1 MVSSISTIKYNL
13 SLLNQRNEKVTYQM
27 ASGEALQYGSDNSQ
41 QYNQILSINNN
52 VNSYSSILERIE
64 LSAAYNTTSDS
75 AIASMKTKMESVES
89 LVKEAITDTTS
100 SDSKAIIADEIES
113 YKNAIYSLANS
124 NTSGQYLFSG
134 NSSSTQAFQKDAT
147 TGKITYTATNDNKSV
162 NVETG
167 SYTTQ
172 GVNGIELL
180 YYTNNT
186 AQTGE
191 DLTFDENEIILDKDG
206 NQYKLMDTNSDG
218 SYDGLYLNGDSSNT
232 PLSITDNGD
241 GSFTVNNSG
250 TTALESKHSIF
261 DDLDEIINALKQ
273 QDSSGNA
280 ITEDEADTLLS
291 DALEKVGNIYDTISI
306 SHAKLGIRTASIENY
321 EDIVQTK
328 LTNFNIL
335 QENYSAADLT
345 ALAIESQ
352 SLESTYTAL
361 YSTINKVNNLS
372 LVKYL
377 NS

>member
-27 ASGEALQYGSDNSQ
+27 SSGDALQYGSDNSQ

-52 VNSYSSILERIE
+52 VNSYSSILERIQ
-64 LSAAYNTTSDS
+64 LSTAYNTTSDS
-75 AIASMKTKMESVES
+75 AVASMKTKMESVES
-89 LVKEAITDTTS
+89 LVKKAITDTTS
-100 SDSKAIIADEIES
+100 SDSKVTIADEIES

-147 TGKITYTATNDNKSV
+147 TGKITYIATNDNKSV
-162 NVETG
+162 NVETD

-186 AQTGE
+186 AQAGE
-191 DLTFDENEIILDKDG
+191 DLTFDENEIILDKNG
-206 NQYKLMDTNSDG
+206 NQYKLLDNDNDG
-218 SYDGLYLNGDSSNT
+218 SFDGLYLNGDSSNT
-232 PLSITDNGD
+232 PLTVTDNGD
-241 GSFTVNNSG
+241 GSFTVNNAG
-250 TTALESKHSIF
+250 TTALQSKYSIF
-261 DDLDEIINALKQ
+261 DDLDKIINALKQ
-273 QDSSGNA
+273 QDSSGNT
-280 ITEDEADTLLS
+280 ITEDEATTLLS
-291 DALEKVGNIYDTISI
+291 DALSTVTNAYDTMNIT
-306 SHAKLGIRTASIENY
+306 HAKLGTRTASIENY
-321 EDIVQTK
+321 ESIVQSK
-328 LTNFNIL
+328 LTNFNLL

-361 YSTINKVNNLS
+361 YSTISKINNLS

-377 NS
+377 N

>member
-27 ASGEALQYGSDNSQ
+27 SSGEALQYGSDNSQ
-41 QYNQILSINNN
+41 QYNQILSVNNN
-52 VNSYSSILERIE
+52 VKSYSSILERIK
-64 LSAAYNTTSDS
+64 LSTAYNTTSDT
-75 AIASMKTKMESVES
+75 AVASMKTSMESIKA
-89 LVKEAITDTTS
+89 LVTKALTATTS
-100 SDSKAIIADEIES
+100 SDGKATIADEIES
-113 YKNAIYSLANS
+113 LKEGIYSLANS

-134 NSSSTQAFQKDAT
+134 SSSSTQAFQKDAT
-147 TGKITYTATNDNKSV
+147 TGKITYAATNDNKSV

-167 SYTTQ
+167 SYSTQ

-180 YYTNNT
+180 YYTKNT
-186 AQTGE
+186 AQVGE

-206 NQYKLMDTNSDG
+206 NQYKLLDNDNDG
-218 SYDGLYLNGDSSNT
+218 SYDGLYLNGDNSNT

-241 GSFTVNNSG
+241 GTYTVNNSG
-250 TTALESKHSIF
+250 TTALQSKHSIF

-280 ITEDEADTLLS
+280 ITEDEASTLLS
-291 DALEKVGNIYDTISI
+291 DALEKINTAYDNMNIT
-306 SHAKLGIRTASIENY
+306 HAKLGTRTASIENY
-321 EDIVQTK
+321 ESIVQTK
-328 LTNFNIL
+328 LTNFNLL

-377 NS
+377 S

>member
-41 QYNQILSINNN
+41 QYNQILSVNNN
-52 VNSYSSILERIE
+52 VKSYSSILERIK
-64 LSAAYNTTSDS
+64 LSTAYNTTSDT
-75 AIASMKTKMESVES
+75 AVASMKTSMESIKA
-89 LVKEAITDTTS
+89 LVTKALTATTS
-100 SDSKAIIADEIES
+100 SDGKATIADEIES
-113 YKNAIYSLANS
+113 LKEGIYSLANS

-134 NSSSTQAFQKDAT
+134 SSSSTQAFQKDAT
-147 TGKITYTATNDNKSV
+147 TGKITYAATNDNKSV

-167 SYTTQ
+167 SYSTQ

-180 YYTNNT
+180 YYTKNT
-186 AQTGE
+186 AQVGE

-206 NQYKLMDTNSDG
+206 NQYKLLDNDNDG
-218 SYDGLYLNGDSSNT
+218 SYDGLYLNGDNSNT

-241 GSFTVNNSG
+241 GTYTVNNSG
-250 TTALESKHSIF
+250 TTALQSKHSIF

-280 ITEDEADTLLS
+280 ITEDEASTLLS
-291 DALEKVGNIYDTISI
+291 DALEKINTAYDTMNIT
-306 SHAKLGIRTASIENY
+306 HAKLGTRTASIENY
-321 EDIVQTK
+321 ESIVQTK
-328 LTNFNIL
+328 LTNFNLL

-361 YSTINKVNNLS
+361 YSTINKINNLS

-377 NS
+377 S

>member
-27 ASGEALQYGSDNSQ
+27 SSGDALQYGSDNSQ

>member
-27 ASGEALQYGSDNSQ
+27 SSGEALQYGSDNSQ
-41 QYNQILSINNN
+41 QYNQILSVNNN
-52 VNSYSSILERIE
+52 VKSYSSILERIK
-64 LSAAYNTTSDS
+64 LSTAYNTTSDT
-75 AIASMKTKMESVES
+75 AVASMKTSMESIKA
-89 LVKEAITDTTS
+89 LVTKALTATTS
-100 SDSKAIIADEIES
+100 SDGKATIADEIES
-113 YKNAIYSLANS
+113 LKEGIYSLANS

-134 NSSSTQAFQKDAT
+134 SSSSTQAFQKDAT
-147 TGKITYTATNDNKSV
+147 TGKITYAATNDNKSV

-167 SYTTQ
+167 SYSTQ

-180 YYTNNT
+180 YYTKNT
-186 AQTGE
+186 AQVGE

-206 NQYKLMDTNSDG
+206 NQYKLLDNDNDG
-218 SYDGLYLNGDSSNT
+218 SYDGLYLNGDNSNT

-241 GSFTVNNSG
+241 GTYTVNNSG
-250 TTALESKHSIF
+250 TTALQSKHSIF

-280 ITEDEADTLLS
+280 ITEDEASTLLS
-291 DALEKVGNIYDTISI
+291 DALEKINTAYDTMNIT
-306 SHAKLGIRTASIENY
+306 HAKLGTRTASIENY
-321 EDIVQTK
+321 ESIVQTK

-361 YSTINKVNNLS
+361 YSTINRVNNLS

-377 NS
+377 S

>member
-1 MVSSISTIKYNL
+1 MVSSIDSIKYNL
-13 SLLNQRNEKVTYQM
+13 TLLNKRNEKVTYQM
-27 ASGEALQYGSDNSQ
+27 SSGDALQYGSDNSQ

-52 VNSYSSILERIE
+52 VNSYSSILERIQ
-64 LSAAYNTTSDS
+64 LSTAYNTTSDS
-75 AIASMKTKMESVES
+75 AVASMKTKMESVES
-89 LVKEAITDTTS
+89 LVKKAITDTTS
-100 SDSKAIIADEIES
+100 SDSKVTIADEIES

-147 TGKITYTATNDNKSV
+147 TGKITYIATNDNKSV

-186 AQTGE
+186 AQAGE
-191 DLTFDENEIILDKDG
+191 DLTFDENEIILDKNG
-206 NQYKLMDTNSDG
+206 NQYKLLDNDNDG
-218 SYDGLYLNGDSSNT
+218 SFDGLYLNGDSSNT
-232 PLSITDNGD
+232 PLTVTDNGD
-241 GSFTVNNSG
+241 GSFTVNNAG
-250 TTALESKHSIF
+250 TTALQSKYSIF
-261 DDLDEIINALKQ
+261 DDLDKIINALKQ
-273 QDSSGNA
+273 QDSSGNT
-280 ITEDEADTLLS
+280 ITEDEATTLLS
-291 DALEKVGNIYDTISI
+291 DALSTVTNAYDTMNIT
-306 SHAKLGIRTASIENY
+306 HAKLGTRTASIENY
-321 EDIVQTK
+321 ESIVQSK
-328 LTNFNIL
+328 LTNFNLL

-361 YSTINKVNNLS
+361 YSTISKINNLS

-377 NS
+377 N

>member
-27 ASGEALQYGSDNSQ
+27 SSGDALQYGSDNSQ

-52 VNSYSSILERIE
+52 VNSYSSILERIQ
-64 LSAAYNTTSDS
+64 LSTAYNTTSDS
-75 AIASMKTKMESVES
+75 AVASMKTKMESVES
-89 LVKEAITDTTS
+89 LVKKAITDTTS
-100 SDSKAIIADEIES
+100 SDSKVTIADEIES

-147 TGKITYTATNDNKSV
+147 TGKITYIATNDNKSV

-186 AQTGE
+186 AQAGE
-191 DLTFDENEIILDKDG
+191 DLTFDENEIILDKNG
-206 NQYKLMDTNSDG
+206 NQYKLLDNDNDG
-218 SYDGLYLNGDSSNT
+218 SFDGLYLNGDSSNT
-232 PLSITDNGD
+232 PLTVTDNGD
-241 GSFTVNNSG
+241 GSFTVNNAG
-250 TTALESKHSIF
+250 TTALQSKYSIF
-261 DDLDEIINALKQ
+261 DDLDKIINALKQ
-273 QDSSGNA
+273 QDSSGNT
-280 ITEDEADTLLS
+280 ITEDEATTLLS
-291 DALEKVGNIYDTISI
+291 DALSKVTNAYDTMNIT
-306 SHAKLGIRTASIENY
+306 HAKLGTRTASIENY
-321 EDIVQTK
+321 ESIVQSK
-328 LTNFNIL
+328 LTNFNLL

-361 YSTINKVNNLS
+361 YSTISKINNLS

-377 NS
+377 N

>member
-27 ASGEALQYGSDNSQ
+27 ASGDALQYGSDNSQ

-52 VNSYSSILERIE
+52 VNSYSSILERIK
-64 LSAAYNTTSDS
+64 LSNAYNTTSDT
-75 AIASMKTKMESVES
+75 AVASMKDSMKSIQS
-89 LVKEAITDTTS
+89 LVQKALTATTS
-100 SDSKAIIADEIES
+100 SEGKATIADEIES
-113 YKNAIYSLANS
+113 EKNTIYSLANS

-134 NSSSTQAFQKDAT
+134 SSSSTQAFQKDAT

-167 SYTTQ
+167 SYATQ

-186 AQTGE
+186 AQVGA
-191 DLTFDENEIILDKDG
+191 DLTFEENEIILDKDG
-206 NQYKLMDTNSDG
+206 NQYKLLDNDNDG
-218 SYDGLYLNGDSSNT
+218 SYDGLYLNGDNSNT

-241 GSFTVNNSG
+241 GTYTVNNST

-261 DDLDEIINALKQ
+261 DDLDEIINALRQ

-280 ITEDEADTLLS
+280 ITEDEASALLS
-291 DALEKVGNIYDTISI
+291 DALEKINTAYDTMNIT
-306 SHAKLGIRTASIENY
+306 HAKLGTRTASIENY
-321 EDIVQTK
+321 ESIVQTK

-361 YSTINKVNNLS
+361 YSTINRVNNLS

-377 NS
+377 S

>member
-27 ASGEALQYGSDNSQ
+27 SSGDALQYGSDNSQ

-64 LSAAYNTTSDS
+64 LSNAYNTTSDS
-75 AIASMKTKMESVES
+75 AVASMKTKMESVES
-89 LVKEAITDTTS
+89 LVKKAITDTTS
-100 SDSKAIIADEIES
+100 SDSKVTIADEIES

-147 TGKITYTATNDNKSV
+147 TGKITYIATNDNKSV

-172 GVNGIELL
+172 GVSGKELL

-186 AQTGE
+186 AQAGE
-191 DLTFDENEIILDKDG
+191 DLTFDENEIILDKNG
-206 NQYKLMDTNSDG
+206 NQYKLLDNDNDG
-218 SYDGLYLNGDSSNT
+218 SFDGLYLNGDSSNT
-232 PLSITDNGD
+232 PLTVTDNGD

-250 TTALESKHSIF
+250 TTALQSKHSIF
-261 DDLDEIINALKQ
+261 DDLDKIINALKQ
-273 QDSSGNA
+273 QDSSGNT
-280 ITEDEADTLLS
+280 ITEDEATTLLS
-291 DALEKVGNIYDTISI
+291 DALSKVTNAYDTMNIT
-306 SHAKLGIRTASIENY
+306 HAKLGTRTASIGNY
-321 EDIVQTK
+321 ESIVQSK
-328 LTNFNIL
+328 LTNFNL
-335 QENYSAADLT
+335 LLENYSAADLT

-361 YSTINKVNNLS
+361 YSTISKINNLS

-377 NS
+377 N

>member
-27 ASGEALQYGSDNSQ
+27 SSGDALQYGSDNSQ

-52 VNSYSSILERIE
+52 VNSYSSILERIQ
-64 LSAAYNTTSDS
+64 LSTAYNTTSDS
-75 AIASMKTKMESVES
+75 AVASMKTKMESVES
-89 LVKEAITDTTS
+89 LVKKAITDTTS
-100 SDSKAIIADEIES
+100 SDSKVTIADEIES

-147 TGKITYTATNDNKSV
+147 TGKITYIATNDNKSV
-162 NVETG
+162 NVETD

-186 AQTGE
+186 AQVGE
-191 DLTFDENEIILDKDG
+191 NLTFDENEIILDKDG
-206 NQYKLMDTNSDG
+206 NQYKLLDNDNDG
-218 SYDGLYLNGDSSNT
+218 SYDGLYLNSDNSNT

-241 GSFTVNNSG
+241 GSYTVNNTGS
-250 TTALESKHSIF
+250 TALQSKHSIF
-261 DDLDEIINALKQ
+261 DDLDKIINALKQ
-273 QDSSGNA
+273 QDSSGNT
-280 ITEDEADTLLS
+280 ITEDEASALLS
-291 DALEKVGNIYDTISI
+291 DALEKINTAYDTMNIT
-306 SHAKLGIRTASIENY
+306 HAKLGTRTASIENY
-321 EDIVQTK
+321 ESIVQTK

-377 NS
+377 S

>member
-27 ASGEALQYGSDNSQ
+27 SSGDALQYGSDNSQ

-52 VNSYSSILERIE
+52 VNSYSSILERIQ
-64 LSAAYNTTSDS
+64 LSTAYNTTSDS
-75 AIASMKTKMESVES
+75 AVASMKTKMESVES
-89 LVKEAITDTTS
+89 LVKKAITDTTS
-100 SDSKAIIADEIES
+100 SDSKVTIADEIES

-147 TGKITYTATNDNKSV
+147 TGKITYIATNDNKSV

-186 AQTGE
+186 AQVGE
-191 DLTFDENEIILDKDG
+191 NLTFYENEIILDKDG
-206 NQYKLMDTNSDG
+206 NQYKLLDNDNDG
-218 SYDGLYLNGDSSNT
+218 SFDGLYLNGDSSNT
-232 PLSITDNGD
+232 PLTVTDNGD
-241 GSFTVNNSG
+241 GSFTVNNAG
-250 TTALESKHSIF
+250 TTALQSKYSIF
-261 DDLDEIINALKQ
+261 DDLDKIINALKQ
-273 QDSSGNA
+273 QDSSGNT
-280 ITEDEADTLLS
+280 ITEDEATTLLS
-291 DALEKVGNIYDTISI
+291 DALSTVTNAYDTMNIT
-306 SHAKLGIRTASIENY
+306 HAKLGTRTASIENY
-321 EDIVQTK
+321 ESIVQSK
-328 LTNFNIL
+328 LTNFNLL

-361 YSTINKVNNLS
+361 YSTISKINNLS

-377 NS
+377 N

>member
-27 ASGEALQYGSDNSQ
+27 SSGDALQYGSDNSQ

-64 LSAAYNTTSDS
+64 LSNAYNTTSDS

>member
-27 ASGEALQYGSDNSQ
+27 SSGDALQYGSDNSQ

-52 VNSYSSILERIE
+52 VNSYSSILERIQ
-64 LSAAYNTTSDS
+64 LSTAYNTTSDS
-75 AIASMKTKMESVES
+75 AVASMKTKMESVES
-89 LVKEAITDTTS
+89 LVKKAITDTTS
-100 SDSKAIIADEIES
+100 SDSKVTIADEIES

-147 TGKITYTATNDNKSV
+147 TGKITYIATNDNKSV
-162 NVETG
+162 NVETD

-186 AQTGE
+186 AQVGE
-191 DLTFDENEIILDKDG
+191 NLTFDENEIILDKDG
-206 NQYKLMDTNSDG
+206 NQYKLLDNDNDG
-218 SYDGLYLNGDSSNT
+218 SYDGLYLNSDNSNT

-241 GSFTVNNSG
+241 GSYTVNNTGS
-250 TTALESKHSIF
+250 TALQSKHSIF
-261 DDLDEIINALKQ
+261 DDLDKIINALKQ
-273 QDSSGNA
+273 QDSSGNT
-280 ITEDEADTLLS
+280 ITEDEATTLLS
-291 DALEKVGNIYDTISI
+291 DALSKVTNAYDTMNIT
-306 SHAKLGIRTASIENY
+306 HAKLGTRTASIENY
-321 EDIVQTK
+321 ESIVQSK
-328 LTNFNIL
+328 LTNFNLL

-361 YSTINKVNNLS
+361 YSTISKINNLS

-377 NS
+377 N

>member
-27 ASGEALQYGSDNSQ
+27 SSGEALQYGSDNSQ
-41 QYNQILSINNN
+41 QYNQILSVNNN
-52 VNSYSSILERIE
+52 VKSYSSILERIK
-64 LSAAYNTTSDS
+64 LSTAYNTTSDT
-75 AIASMKTKMESVES
+75 AVASMKTSMESIKA
-89 LVKEAITDTTS
+89 LVTKALTATTS
-100 SDSKAIIADEIES
+100 SDGKATIADEIES
-113 YKNAIYSLANS
+113 LKEGIYSLANS

-134 NSSSTQAFQKDAT
+134 SSSSTQAFQKDAT
-147 TGKITYTATNDNKSV
+147 TGKITYAATNDNKSV

-167 SYTTQ
+167 SYSTQ

-180 YYTNNT
+180 YYTKNT
-186 AQTGE
+186 AQVGE
-191 DLTFDENEIILDKDG
+191 DLTFDENEIILDKNG
-206 NQYKLMDTNSDG
+206 NQYKLLDNDNDG
-218 SYDGLYLNGDSSNT
+218 SYDGLYLNGDNSNT

-241 GSFTVNNSG
+241 GTYTVNNSG
-250 TTALESKHSIF
+250 TTALQSKHSIF

-280 ITEDEADTLLS
+280 ITEDEASTLLS
-291 DALEKVGNIYDTISI
+291 DALEKINTAYDSMNIT
-306 SHAKLGIRTASIENY
+306 HAKLGTRTASIENY
-321 EDIVQTK
+321 ESIVQTK
-328 LTNFNIL
+328 LTNFNLL

-377 NS
+377 S

>member
-27 ASGEALQYGSDNSQ
+27 SSGDALQYGSDNSQ

-52 VNSYSSILERIE
+52 VNSYSSILERIQ
-64 LSAAYNTTSDS
+64 LSTAYNTTSDS
-75 AIASMKTKMESVES
+75 AVASMKTKMESVES
-89 LVKEAITDTTS
+89 LVKKAITDTTS
-100 SDSKAIIADEIES
+100 SDSKVTIADEIES

-147 TGKITYTATNDNKSV
+147 TGKITYIATNDNKSV
-162 NVETG
+162 NVETD

-186 AQTGE
+186 AQVGE
-191 DLTFDENEIILDKDG
+191 NLTFDENEIILDKDG
-206 NQYKLMDTNSDG
+206 NQYKLLDNDNDG
-218 SYDGLYLNGDSSNT
+218 SYDGLYLNSNNLNT

-241 GSFTVNNSG
+241 GSYTVNNTGS
-250 TTALESKHSIF
+250 TALQSKHSIF
-261 DDLDEIINALKQ
+261 DDLDKIINALKQ
-273 QDSSGNA
+273 QDSSGNT
-280 ITEDEADTLLS
+280 ITEDEATTLLS
-291 DALEKVGNIYDTISI
+291 DALSTVTNAYDTMNIT
-306 SHAKLGIRTASIENY
+306 HAKLGTRTASIENY
-321 EDIVQTK
+321 ESIVQSK
-328 LTNFNIL
+328 LTNFNLL

-361 YSTINKVNNLS
+361 YSTISKINNLS

-377 NS
+377 N